1 MCWIKCEIPNEWTII
16 IVKPLFKKGDRSDC
30 SKYRGISLLTAWYKV
45 YTRVIAG
52 RLNPII
58 DALIAESQN
67 GFRKGQSCTDS
78 VFTLKMLVDK
88 RC

>member
-1 MCWIKCEIPNEWTII
+1 MCWIKCEILNEWTIA

-30 SKYRGISLLTAWYKV
+30 SKYRRITLLTAGYKV

-58 DALIAESQN
+58 DAIVAES
-67 GFRKGQSCTDS
+67 
-78 VFTLKMLVDK
+78 K
-88 RC
+88 RL